1 MIERLR
7 RKSMRLIAPV
17 FAGLLLIA
25 QCAFAQI
32 TPEEISIETMPERGE
47 NWFIGKTGN
56 GGYIFDASSGEMKG
70 MLSLSRYTPAVT
82 FSPPREEFYAAESY
96 LARGTHGDRTDIVA
110 IYDYENLSPIAE
122 IEIPNY
128 IARLQV
134 RSHLGLLNNG
144 RHLAV
149 LNMNPGHSVTI
160 VDVEDRIFTFEAS
173 TPGCAVLMPVSDNDF
188 LQVCG
193 DGTLQLIQLDLSGF
207 EENRVRSDVFFSVIE
222 DAVFDR
228 VASSSNGWFLVT
240 HSGTIFHV
248 TTDDDE
254 IIISEG
260 WNPRSETEENWRPGG
275 RNEIITAHH
284 ASGLIY
290 LAMHEGP
297 IDTHHEP
304 GTEIWVL
311 DSNTQRRISKIELST
326 PANSIL
332 VTQEDDPKLLIVDS
346 EGGSHVYDAFTLSYE
361 RSIQIPGSTA
371 FEDL

>member
-1 MIERLR
+1 
-7 RKSMRLIAPV
+7 MRFIAPLA
-17 FAGLLLIA
+17 AGLLLISPLGI
-25 QCAFAQI
+25 AQI
-32 TPEEISIETMPERGE
+32 TPEEISVETMPERGE
-47 NWFIGKTGN
+47 NWFIGTTRN
-56 GGYIFDASSGEMKG
+56 GGYIFDATSGEMQG

-82 FSPPREEFYAAESY
+82 FWPPREEFYAAESY
-96 LARGTHGDRTDIVA
+96 LSRGVHGERTDIIA
-110 IYDYENLSPIAE
+110 IYDYENLRPVAE

-128 IARLQV
+128 MARLQV

-160 VDVEDRIFTFEAS
+160 VDVEDRIFTYEAS
-173 TPGCAVLMPVSDNDF
+173 TPGCAVIMPVSDNDF

-207 EENRVRSDVFFSVIE
+207 EENRVRSEVFFSVLE
-222 DAVFDR
+222 DSVFDR
-228 VASSSNGWFLVT
+228 VASSANGWFLIT
-240 HSGTIFHV
+240 HAGTIFHV

-254 IIISEG
+254 IIIDEG
-260 WNPRSETEENWRPGG
+260 WNPRLESEGNWRPGG

-284 ASGLIY
+284 DTGLIY
-290 LAMHEGP
+290 VAMHDGP
-297 IDTHHEP
+297 VDSHHEP

-311 DSNTQRRISKIELST
+311 DSNTQRRISKIELEA

-332 VTQEDDPKLLIVDS
+332 VTQEDNPKLLVVDN
-346 EGGSHVYDAFTLSYE
+346 EGGSHVYDALSLSYE